1 MRKLITFSLVAGLST
16 LAFAA
21 DPNSATASATASVR
35 IVAPLRIIS
44 NSNLNFGNIVVND
57 VADASKVTMTTAIAP
72 NQLYATPTLKDFVK
86 CAQWK
91 HAGTVSA
98 ASFHYSYDLGVVLA
112 DVKVTV
118 DPVVT
123 LTGGTGPNVTLT
135 TNNDLPADA
144 CYLSDPRLDG
154 IPGTHQ
160 SHFGVGGI
168 LDIPAGALGSK
179 TGTINVT
186 VEYI

>member
-1 MRKLITFSLVAGLST
+1 MSKLITLSLIAGLSAF
-16 LAFAA
+16 AFAA
-21 DPNSATASATASVR
+21 DGNSATASATASVR

-57 VADASKVTMTTAIAP
+57 IADAAKVTMSTTTAP
-72 NQLYATPTLKDFVK
+72 GDLYATPTLKDFVK

-91 HAGTVSA
+91 NKGTVSA
-98 ASFHYSYDLGVVLA
+98 ATFHYSYDLGVVLN

-118 DPVVT
+118 DPIVN
-123 LTGGTGPNVTLT
+123 LTGGTGPAVKLT

-144 CYLSDPRLDG
+144 CFLSDPRLDSSA
-154 IPGTHQ
+154 GTHQ
-160 SHFGVGGI
+160 SHFGVGGV
-168 LDIPAGALGSK
+168 LDIPAGALGTK

>member
-1 MRKLITFSLVAGLST
+1 MSKLITLSLIAGLST
-16 LAFAA
+16 FAFAA
-21 DPNSATASATASVR
+21 DGNSASATATASVR

-57 VADASKVTMTTAIAP
+57 TATPAQVTMTTAIAP
-72 NQLYATPTLKDFVK
+72 NQLYATPTLSNFKE

-91 HAGTVSA
+91 TKGTVSA
-98 ASFHYSYDLGVVLA
+98 ASFHYSYDLGVVVS

-118 DPVVT
+118 EPVVT
-123 LTGGTGPNVTLT
+123 LTGGIGAPVKLT

-144 CYLSDPRLDG
+144 CFLSDPRLDSG
-154 IPGTHQ
+154 PGTHQ
-160 SHFGVGGI
+160 SHFGVGGV
-168 LDIPAGALGSK
+168 LDIPAGALGTK